1 MLLDPHRLDE
11 DRLGDSIATTL
22 VVGHDAAE
30 PMPILRARL
39 TILCPLLL
47 IEIVVQQ
54 DHRHAGRIG
63 QLDDLAADT
72 NIIGGDQVVR
82 WRALAEKVA
91 RDCDRLV
98 E

>member
-1 MLLDPHRLDE
+1 MLLDPRRFDE
-11 DRLGDSIATTL
+11 DGLGNSIATAL

-30 PMPILRARL
+30 PAPILRARL

-63 QLDDLAADT
+63 QLDDLAA
-72 NIIGGDQVVR
+72 GSQHHW
-82 WRALAEKVA
+82 WRSSSPVA
-91 RDCDRLV
+91 GV
-98 E
+98 G